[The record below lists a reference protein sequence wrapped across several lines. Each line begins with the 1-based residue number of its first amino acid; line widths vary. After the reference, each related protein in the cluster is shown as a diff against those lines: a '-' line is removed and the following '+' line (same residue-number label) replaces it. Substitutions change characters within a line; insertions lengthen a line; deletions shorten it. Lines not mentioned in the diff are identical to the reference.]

1 MRIDECSPAI
11 QRQEASLS
19 SATSSVASSATMRMV
34 ETPAAAAA
42 LDHAAGQGDG
52 KTQKYQRNKK
62 TTHGD
67 SRRLGNRPSDMECR
81 NPERAI
87 QASARMKP
95 RMALTIGQ
103 PDAFNWLKSDGA
115 VPPPPLRGTSP
126 RSARGRK
133 V

>member
-95 RMALTIGQ
+95 RIALTIAQ
-103 PDAFNWLKSDGA
+103 PDAFNWLKSDRSRAPSAPSGHLPA
-115 VPPPPLRGTSP
+115 LR
-126 RSARGRK
+126 AREES
-133 V
+133 